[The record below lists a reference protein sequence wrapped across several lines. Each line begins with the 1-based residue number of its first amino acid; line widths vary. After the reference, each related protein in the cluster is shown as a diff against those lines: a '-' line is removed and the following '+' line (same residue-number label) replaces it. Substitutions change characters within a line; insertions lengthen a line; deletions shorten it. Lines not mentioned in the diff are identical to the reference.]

1 MRSGTFNL
9 FFAFLVLFMLVST
22 LLGYDG
28 IARLRRNVRPP
39 FGAPFTLYTEVGGI
53 PGPSDRLVLFVD
65 STHGR
70 IIVWSWA
77 LAIPILCGFLAFKQ
91 ERLIL
96 GGSLLFANGVLFGWI
111 GLQLFLHAIF

>member
-1 MRSGTFNL
+1 MRSGAFNL

-28 IARLRRNVRPP
+28 IARLRREGRPP
-39 FGAPFTLYTEVGGI
+39 FATGLYTSFGGI
-53 PGPSDRLVLFVD
+53 PGPSDGLVLFVD

-77 LAIPILCGFLAFKQ
+77 LAIPVLSGFLVFQ
-91 ERLIL
+91 RQRLIL

-111 GLQLFLHAIF
+111 GLQLFLHAMF